1 MTALGKTHID
11 HHLQVEIMRRLAFA
25 SEPIRFTDLKEEG
38 IENSLFM
45 YHLNKLISK
54 KLVNKSED
62 GFTLTADGANW
73 ANIVGVGNFSLQL
86 TPIPLV
92 QMVIKSGNKILI
104 AHRKGQT
111 AKLLNNN
118 LLPGGPHR
126 YGSDAQQ
133 NVQEALQSCLPG
145 AQADFKLLTVADVI
159 VTTKQDFTHHSISHI
174 YECQLPE
181 TTEPDATNPLY
192 GYEWVEYQ
200 EAVNNLDIPLL
211 VLLNQKIAD
220 KKLFINETFTIK

>member
-1 MTALGKTHID
+1 MTALDKTHID
-11 HHLQVEIMRRLAFA
+11 HHLQAEIMRRLAFA
-25 SEPIRFTDLKEEG
+25 NEPVRFTDLKEEG

-54 KLVNKSED
+54 KLVDKSDD
-62 GFTLTADGANW
+62 GFTLTAEGANW

-92 QMVIKSGNKILI
+92 QMLIKSADKILI

-126 YGSDAQQ
+126 YGSDAMQ

-145 AQADFKLLTVADVI
+145 AQANFKLLTVADVI

-174 YECQLPE
+174 YECQLAE
-181 TTEPDATNPLY
+181 MVECDTTNLLY
-192 GYEWVEYQ
+192 GYEWVNYKD
-200 EAVNNLDIPLL
+200 AVNNMDIPLL
-211 VLLNQKIAD
+211 VLLDQKITD
-220 KKLFINETFTIK
+220 DKLFINETFIIK